1 MRTTEMTD
9 QPTTAWTADKPF
21 KVGQSIANAD
31 RLTRS
36 TETISLFATEAEA
49 RAAFAAPRA
58 RREVSRMLS
67 VLHFGKP
74 DGYGHRDSLECL
86 AKKKFKVS

>member
-1 MRTTEMTD
+1 MT
-9 QPTTAWTADKPF
+9 PTTWPTDKPF
-21 KVGQSIANAD
+21 KVSRSIANAD

-36 TETISLFATEAEA
+36 VEDIELFATEAEA
-49 RAAFAAPRA
+49 RAAFASPRT

-86 AKKKFKVS
+86 AKKKFKSA